1 MLKKIFSNTLIKNG
15 AYYTLGTFILQGI
28 NFLTLPLYTRILTT
42 RDFGITSLYSAWQA
56 VVIIFLCLQTFSTIQ
71 NAKVTYDEEEYREYN
86 SNIVVL
92 SFVSFAFFAVLIMFF
107 AKPLSVFSGLS
118 TQLIFL
124 MLLHSFFTLGI
135 TFKTTILR
143 FDGLAERQLFIS
155 MFYTVLN
162 IGLSFFFITSVS
174 FVEKAT
180 GKILGAVVPS
190 VILGGYYY
198 LEIIRKK
205 KPTFKR
211 EHFIFCLT
219 LGLPLIVHSLSHIV
233 LTSSDRMMIEKF
245 IGLEETGIYGFTY
258 TIGTI
263 LSTAA
268 GAFGSAWVP
277 WYFKNLKENNH
288 SEIKIYS
295 RNYLDFFTLVT
306 VGFIFISP
314 EIVRFMGSADYQNG
328 RFFLPW
334 IIFGCY
340 FIFLYS
346 FPVNYEFYVKK
357 TNYIALGT
365 SLSALINLGLN
376 YIFIPKYSSFGA
388 SVTTL
393 VSYFF
398 LFLFHETIARKK
410 LNYRLF
416 SNIQYFLRIGIVFLS
431 CFAYTKIVDIIWVRY
446 GIILTLGVIFLA
458 GVFKILKNKKQVW
471 LWVIWLW
478 AVKR

>member
-1 MLKKIFSNTLIKNG
+1 MIKKIFSNSLIKNG

-42 RDFGITSLYSAWQA
+42 RDFGITSLYTAWQS
-56 VVIIFLCLQTFSTIQ
+56 VVVIFLCLQTFSTIQ
-71 NAKVTYDEEEYREYN
+71 NAKVTYEDEEYREYN

-92 SFVSFAFFAVLIMFF
+92 SFISFFIFAVIIMGFSKQF
-107 AKPLSVFSGLS
+107 SKLSGLS
-118 TQLIFL
+118 VNLIFL
-124 MLLHSFFTLGI
+124 MLLHSFFTLGV
-135 TFKTTILR
+135 TFKNTILR
-143 FDGLAERQLFIS
+143 FDGKAEKQLFIS
-155 MFYTVLN
+155 MFYTIFNV
-162 IGLSFFFITSVS
+162 GLSLFFITSVS
-174 FVEKAT
+174 GIEKAT

-190 VILGGYYY
+190 IILGGYFY
-198 LEIIRKK
+198 LEIILKT
-205 KPTFKR
+205 KPTFKK

-219 LGLPLIVHSLSHIV
+219 LGLPLILHNLSHIV

-277 WYFKNLKENNH
+277 WYFERLKREKYD
-288 SEIKIYS
+288 EIKLYS
-295 RNYLDFFTLVT
+295 KNYLDFFTLVT

-314 EIVRFMGSADYQNG
+314 EIVRFMGSTDYWIG
-328 RFFLPW
+328 KYFLPW

-365 SLSALINLGLN
+365 SLSAVINLVLN
-376 YIFIPKYSSFGA
+376 YIFIPTYGSFGA
-388 SVTTL
+388 ALTTL
-393 VSYFF
+393 ASYFF
-398 LFLFHETIARKK
+398 LFVFHETIARKK
-410 LNYRLF
+410 FGYKMFTVR
-416 SNIQYFLRIGIVFLS
+416 QYFGRIFIVTVS
-431 CFAYTKIVDIIWVRY
+431 CFVYTKIVDMIIARY
-446 GIILTLGVIFLA
+446 IIIFALAVIFFIGA
-458 GVFKILKNKKQVW
+458 FKILKNKKN
-471 LWVIWLW
+471 
-478 AVKR
+478 

>member
-1 MLKKIFSNTLIKNG
+1 MIKKIFSNSLIKNG

-42 RDFGITSLYSAWQA
+42 RDFGITSLYTAWQS
-56 VVIIFLCLQTFSTIQ
+56 VVVIFLCLQTFSTIQ
-71 NAKVTYDEEEYREYN
+71 NAKVTYEDEEYREYN

-92 SFVSFAFFAVLIMFF
+92 SFISFFIFAVIIMGFSKQF
-107 AKPLSVFSGLS
+107 SKLSGLS
-118 TQLIFL
+118 VNLIFL
-124 MLLHSFFTLGI
+124 MLLHSFFTLGV
-135 TFKTTILR
+135 TFKNTILR
-143 FDGLAERQLFIS
+143 FDGKAEKQLFIS
-155 MFYTVLN
+155 MFYTIFNV
-162 IGLSFFFITSVS
+162 GLSLFFITSVS
-174 FVEKAT
+174 GIEKAT

-190 VILGGYYY
+190 IILGGYFY
-198 LEIIRKK
+198 LEIILKT
-205 KPTFKR
+205 KPTFKK

-219 LGLPLIVHSLSHIV
+219 LGLPLILHNLSHIV

-277 WYFKNLKENNH
+277 WYFERLKREKYE
-288 SEIKIYS
+288 EIKVYS
-295 RNYLDFFTLVT
+295 KNYLDFFTLVT

-314 EIVRFMGSADYQNG
+314 EIVRFMGSTDYWIG
-328 RFFLPW
+328 KYFLPW

-365 SLSALINLGLN
+365 SLSAVINLVLN
-376 YIFIPKYSSFGA
+376 YIFIPTYGSFGA
-388 SVTTL
+388 ALTTL
-393 VSYFF
+393 ASYFF
-398 LFLFHETIARKK
+398 LFVFHETIARKK
-410 LNYRLF
+410 FGYKMFTVR
-416 SNIQYFLRIGIVFLS
+416 QYFGRIFIVTVS
-431 CFAYTKIVDIIWVRY
+431 CFVYTKIVDMIIARY
-446 GIILTLGVIFLA
+446 IIIFALAVIFFIGA
-458 GVFKILKNKKQVW
+458 FKILKNKKN
-471 LWVIWLW
+471 
-478 AVKR
+478 

>member
-1 MLKKIFSNTLIKNG
+1 MLKKIFSNSLIKNG

-42 RDFGITSLYSAWQA
+42 RDFGVTSLYTAWQNI
-56 VVIIFLCLQTFSTIQ
+56 VVIFLCLQTFSTIQ

-92 SFVSFAFFAVLIMFF
+92 SFLSFAFFAVIIMTLS
-107 AKPLSVFSGLS
+107 KPLAKFSGLS
-118 TQLIFL
+118 ANLIFL
-124 MLLHSFFTLGI
+124 MLLHSFFTLGV
-135 TFKTTILR
+135 TFKNTILR
-143 FDGLAERQLFIS
+143 FDGMAEKQLFIS

-162 IGLSFFFITSVS
+162 VGLSLFFITSVS
-174 FVEKAT
+174 GIEKYT

-190 VILGGYYY
+190 VILGGYFY
-198 LEIIRKK
+198 LEIIMKK
-205 KPTFKR
+205 KPTFKK
-211 EHFIFCLT
+211 EHFVFCLT
-219 LGLPLIVHSLSHIV
+219 LGLPLILHNLSHIV

-277 WYFKNLKENNH
+277 WYFKNLKEENH
-288 SEIKIYS
+288 LEIKNYS
-295 RNYLDFFTLVT
+295 KNYLDFFTLVT
-306 VGFIFISP
+306 MGFIFISP
-314 EIVRFMGSADYQNG
+314 EIVRFMGSPDYWIG
-328 RFFLPW
+328 KYFLPW

-365 SLSALINLGLN
+365 SLSAVINLVLN
-376 YIFIPKYSSFGA
+376 YIFIPKYGSFGA
-388 SVTTL
+388 ALTTL
-393 VSYFF
+393 ASYFF
-398 LFLFHETIARKK
+398 LFIFHEIITRKK
-410 LNYRLF
+410 LNYKLF
-416 SNIQYFLRIGIVFLS
+416 TPMQYFYRIGVITIS
-431 CFAYTKIVDIIWVRY
+431 CVIYTKIVDLILIRY
-446 GIILTLGVIFLA
+446 IIILGLGIVFLF
-458 GVFKILKNKKQVW
+458 GLLRIIKNKK
-471 LWVIWLW
+471 
-478 AVKR
+478 

>member
-1 MLKKIFSNTLIKNG
+1 MLKKIFSNSLIKNG

-42 RDFGITSLYSAWQA
+42 RDFGITSLYTAWQS
-56 VVIIFLCLQTFSTIQ
+56 VVVIFLCLQTFSTIQ
-71 NAKVTYDEEEYREYN
+71 NAKITYDDEEYKEYN

-92 SFVSFAFFAVLIMFF
+92 SFVSFAFFAAVILFF
-107 AKPLSVFSGLS
+107 AKPLAKFSGLS
-118 TQLIFL
+118 VSLIFL
-124 MLLHSFFTLGI
+124 MLLHSFFTLGV
-135 TFKTTILR
+135 TFKNTILR
-143 FDGLAERQLFIS
+143 FDGMAEKQLFIS
-155 MFYTVLN
+155 MFYTALN
-162 IGLSFFFITSVS
+162 IGLSLFFITSVPQI
-174 FVEKAT
+174 EKAT

-190 VILGGYYY
+190 VILGGYFY
-198 LEIIRKK
+198 LEIILKK
-205 KPTFKR
+205 KPTFKK
-211 EHFIFCLT
+211 EHFVFCLT
-219 LGLPLIVHSLSHIV
+219 LGLPLILHNLSHIV

-277 WYFKNLKENNH
+277 WYFKNLKEENH

-295 RNYLDFFTLVT
+295 KNYLDFFTLVT
-306 VGFIFISP
+306 MGFIFISP
-314 EIVRFMGSADYQNG
+314 EIVRFMGSADYQSG
-328 RFFLPW
+328 KYFLPW

-365 SLSALINLGLN
+365 SLSAIINLVLN

-388 SVTTL
+388 ALTTL
-393 VSYFF
+393 ASYFF
-398 LFLFHETIARKK
+398 LFIFHEFITREK
-410 LNYRLF
+410 LGYKLF
-416 SNIQYFLRIGIVFLS
+416 SPLQYLARIIIIAMS
-431 CFAYTKIVDIIWVRY
+431 CFIYVKIVDIIWVRY
-446 GIILTLGVIFLA
+446 VIILALGIIFFT
-458 GVFKILKNKKQVW
+458 GVFKILKNKKN
-471 LWVIWLW
+471 
-478 AVKR
+478 

>member
-1 MLKKIFSNTLIKNG
+1 MIKKIFSNSLIKNG

-42 RDFGITSLYSAWQA
+42 RDFGITSLYTAWQS
-56 VVIIFLCLQTFSTIQ
+56 VVVIFLCLQTFSTIQ
-71 NAKVTYDEEEYREYN
+71 NAKVTYEDEEYREYN

-92 SFVSFAFFAVLIMFF
+92 SFVSFFIFAVIIMGFSKQF
-107 AKPLSVFSGLS
+107 SKLSGLS
-118 TQLIFL
+118 VNLIFL
-124 MLLHSFFTLGI
+124 MLLHSFFTLGV
-135 TFKTTILR
+135 TFKNTILR
-143 FDGLAERQLFIS
+143 FDGKAEKQLFIS
-155 MFYTVLN
+155 MFYTIFNV
-162 IGLSFFFITSVS
+162 GLSLFFITSVS
-174 FVEKAT
+174 GIEKAT

-190 VILGGYYY
+190 IILGGYFY
-198 LEIIRKK
+198 LEIILKT
-205 KPTFKR
+205 KPTFKK

-219 LGLPLIVHSLSHIV
+219 LGLPLILHNLSHIV

-277 WYFKNLKENNH
+277 WYFERLKREKYD
-288 SEIKIYS
+288 EIKLYS
-295 RNYLDFFTLVT
+295 KNYLDFFTLVT

-314 EIVRFMGSADYQNG
+314 EIVRFMGSTDYWIG
-328 RFFLPW
+328 KYFLLW

-365 SLSALINLGLN
+365 SLSAVINLVLN
-376 YIFIPKYSSFGA
+376 YIFIPTYGSFGA
-388 SVTTL
+388 ALTTL
-393 VSYFF
+393 ASYFF
-398 LFLFHETIARKK
+398 LFVFHETIARKK
-410 LNYRLF
+410 FGYKMFTVR
-416 SNIQYFLRIGIVFLS
+416 QYFGRIFIVTVS
-431 CFAYTKIVDIIWVRY
+431 CFVYTKIVDMIIARY
-446 GIILTLGVIFLA
+446 IIIFALAVIFFIRA
-458 GVFKILKNKKQVW
+458 FKILKNKKN
-471 LWVIWLW
+471 
-478 AVKR
+478 

>member
-1 MLKKIFSNTLIKNG
+1 MIKKIFSNSLIKNG

-42 RDFGITSLYSAWQA
+42 RDFGITSLYTAWQS
-56 VVIIFLCLQTFSTIQ
+56 VVVIFLCLQTFSTIQ
-71 NAKVTYDEEEYREYN
+71 NAKVTYGDEEYREYN

-92 SFVSFAFFAVLIMFF
+92 SFISFFIFAVIIMGFSKQF
-107 AKPLSVFSGLS
+107 SKLSGLS
-118 TQLIFL
+118 VNLIFL
-124 MLLHSFFTLGI
+124 MLLHSFFTLGV
-135 TFKTTILR
+135 TFKNTILR
-143 FDGLAERQLFIS
+143 FDGKAEKQLFIS
-155 MFYTVLN
+155 MFYTIFNV
-162 IGLSFFFITSVS
+162 GLSLFFITSVS
-174 FVEKAT
+174 GIEKAT

-190 VILGGYYY
+190 IILGGYFY
-198 LEIIRKK
+198 LEIILKT
-205 KPTFKR
+205 KPTFKK

-219 LGLPLIVHSLSHIV
+219 LGLPLILHNLSHIV

-277 WYFKNLKENNH
+277 WYFERFKREKYD
-288 SEIKIYS
+288 EIKLYS
-295 RNYLDFFTLVT
+295 KNYLDFFTLVT

-314 EIVRFMGSADYQNG
+314 EIVRFMGSTDYWIG
-328 RFFLPW
+328 KYFLPW

-365 SLSALINLGLN
+365 SLSAVINLVLN
-376 YIFIPKYSSFGA
+376 YIFIPTYGSFGA
-388 SVTTL
+388 ALTTL
-393 VSYFF
+393 ASYFF
-398 LFLFHETIARKK
+398 LFVFHETIARKK
-410 LNYRLF
+410 FGYKMFTVR
-416 SNIQYFLRIGIVFLS
+416 QYFGRIFIVTVS
-431 CFAYTKIVDIIWVRY
+431 CFVYTKIVDMIIARY
-446 GIILTLGVIFLA
+446 IIIFALAVIFFIGA
-458 GVFKILKNKKQVW
+458 FKILKNKKN
-471 LWVIWLW
+471 
-478 AVKR
+478 

>member
-1 MLKKIFSNTLIKNG
+1 MIKKIFSNSLIKNG

-28 NFLTLPLYTRILTT
+28 NFLTLPLYTRVLTT
-42 RDFGITSLYSAWQA
+42 RDFGITSLYTAWQS
-56 VVIIFLCLQTFSTIQ
+56 VVVIFLCLQTFSTIQ
-71 NAKVTYDEEEYREYN
+71 NAKVTYEDEEYREYN

-92 SFVSFAFFAVLIMFF
+92 SFVSFFIFAVIIMRFSKQF
-107 AKPLSVFSGLS
+107 SKLSGLS
-118 TQLIFL
+118 VNLIFL
-124 MLLHSFFTLGI
+124 MLLHSFFTLGV
-135 TFKTTILR
+135 TFKNTILR
-143 FDGLAERQLFIS
+143 FDGKAEKQLFIS

-162 IGLSFFFITSVS
+162 VGLSLFFITSVPS
-174 FVEKAT
+174 IDKAT

-190 VILGGYYY
+190 IILGGYFY
-198 LEIIRKK
+198 LEIILKK
-205 KPTFKR
+205 KPTFKK

-219 LGLPLIVHSLSHIV
+219 LGLPLILHNLSHIV

-277 WYFKNLKENNH
+277 WYFERLKREKYD
-288 SEIKIYS
+288 EIKVYS
-295 RNYLDFFTLVT
+295 KNYLDFFTLVT

-314 EIVRFMGSADYQNG
+314 EIVKFMGSTDYWIG
-328 RFFLPW
+328 KYFLPW

-365 SLSALINLGLN
+365 SLSAVINLVLN
-376 YIFIPKYSSFGA
+376 YIFIPTYGSFGA
-388 SVTTL
+388 ALTTL
-393 VSYFF
+393 ASYFF
-398 LFLFHETIARKK
+398 LFVFHETIARKK
-410 LNYRLF
+410 FGYKMFTVR
-416 SNIQYFLRIGIVFLS
+416 QYFGRIFIVTVS
-431 CFAYTKIVDIIWVRY
+431 CFVYTKIVDMIIARY
-446 GIILTLGVIFLA
+446 IIIFALAVIFFIGA
-458 GVFKILKNKKQVW
+458 FKILKNKKN
-471 LWVIWLW
+471 
-478 AVKR
+478 

>member
-1 MLKKIFSNTLIKNG
+1 MIKKIFSNSLIKNG

-42 RDFGITSLYSAWQA
+42 RDFGITSLYTAWQS
-56 VVIIFLCLQTFSTIQ
+56 VVVIFLCLQTFSTIQ
-71 NAKVTYDEEEYREYN
+71 NAKVTYEDEEYREYN

-92 SFVSFAFFAVLIMFF
+92 SFVSFFIFAVIIMGFSKQF
-107 AKPLSVFSGLS
+107 SKLSGLS
-118 TQLIFL
+118 VNLIFL
-124 MLLHSFFTLGI
+124 MLLHSFFTLGV
-135 TFKTTILR
+135 TFKNTILR
-143 FDGLAERQLFIS
+143 FDGKAEKQLFIS
-155 MFYTVLN
+155 MFYTIFNV
-162 IGLSFFFITSVS
+162 GLSIYFITSVPS
-174 FVEKAT
+174 LEKAT

-190 VILGGYYY
+190 IILGGYFY
-198 LEIIRKK
+198 LEIILKK
-205 KPTFKR
+205 KPTFKK

-219 LGLPLIVHSLSHIV
+219 LGLPLILHNLSHIV

-277 WYFKNLKENNH
+277 WYFERLKREKYE
-288 SEIKIYS
+288 EIKLYS
-295 RNYLDFFTLVT
+295 KNYLDFFTLVT

-314 EIVRFMGSADYQNG
+314 EIVRFMGSTDYWIG
-328 RFFLPW
+328 KYFLPW

-365 SLSALINLGLN
+365 SLSAVINLVLN
-376 YIFIPKYSSFGA
+376 YIFIPTYGSFGA
-388 SVTTL
+388 ALTTL
-393 VSYFF
+393 ASYFF
-398 LFLFHETIARKK
+398 LFVFHETIARKK
-410 LNYRLF
+410 FGYKMFTVR
-416 SNIQYFLRIGIVFLS
+416 QYFGRIFIVTVS
-431 CFAYTKIVDIIWVRY
+431 CFVYTKIVDMIIARY
-446 GIILTLGVIFLA
+446 IIIFALAVIFFIGA
-458 GVFKILKNKKQVW
+458 FKILKNKKN
-471 LWVIWLW
+471 
-478 AVKR
+478 

>member
-1 MLKKIFSNTLIKNG
+1 MIKKIFSNSLIKNG

-42 RDFGITSLYSAWQA
+42 KDFGITSLYTAWQS
-56 VVIIFLCLQTFSTIQ
+56 VVVIFLCLQTFSTIQ
-71 NAKVTYDEEEYREYN
+71 NAKVTYEDEEYREYN

-92 SFVSFAFFAVLIMFF
+92 SFISFFIFAVIIMGFSKQF
-107 AKPLSVFSGLS
+107 SKLSGLS
-118 TQLIFL
+118 VNLIFL
-124 MLLHSFFTLGI
+124 MLLHSFFTLGV
-135 TFKTTILR
+135 TFKNTILR
-143 FDGLAERQLFIS
+143 FDGKAEKQLFIS
-155 MFYTVLN
+155 MFYTIFNV
-162 IGLSFFFITSVS
+162 GLSIYFITSVPS
-174 FVEKAT
+174 LEKAT

-190 VILGGYYY
+190 IILGGYFY
-198 LEIIRKK
+198 LEIILKK
-205 KPTFKR
+205 KPTFKK

-219 LGLPLIVHSLSHIV
+219 LGLPLILHNLSHIV

-277 WYFKNLKENNH
+277 WYFERLKRERYE
-288 SEIKIYS
+288 EIKLYS
-295 RNYLDFFTLVT
+295 KNYLDFFTLVT

-314 EIVRFMGSADYQNG
+314 EIVRFMGSTDYWIG
-328 RFFLPW
+328 KYFLPW

-365 SLSALINLGLN
+365 SLSAVINLVLN
-376 YIFIPKYSSFGA
+376 YIFIPTYGSFGA
-388 SVTTL
+388 ALTTL
-393 VSYFF
+393 ASYFF
-398 LFLFHETIARKK
+398 LFVFHETIARKK
-410 LNYRLF
+410 FGYKMFTVR
-416 SNIQYFLRIGIVFLS
+416 QYFGRIFIVTVS
-431 CFAYTKIVDIIWVRY
+431 CFVYTKIVDMIIARY
-446 GIILTLGVIFLA
+446 IIIFALAVIFFIGA
-458 GVFKILKNKKQVW
+458 FKILKNKKN
-471 LWVIWLW
+471 
-478 AVKR
+478 